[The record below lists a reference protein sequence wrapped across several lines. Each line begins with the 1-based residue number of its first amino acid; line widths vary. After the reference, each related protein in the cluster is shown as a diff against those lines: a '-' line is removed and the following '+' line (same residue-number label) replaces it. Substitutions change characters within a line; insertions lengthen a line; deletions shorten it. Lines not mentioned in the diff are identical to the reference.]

1 MNIKVFSKHPAL
13 WASVLL
19 VVLTLAAYWQ
29 VIYSDFVDYD
39 DAEYITENSHVQAG
53 LTLKNVIWAFTATH
67 ACNWHPLTWLSHML
81 DCQLFDLRAGAHHL
95 TNLLFHI
102 ANTLLLFAVLKR
114 MSGAL
119 WRSAFVAVVFAL
131 HPLHVESVAWISER
145 KDVLSTF
152 FWMLTMW
159 AYVLYTERQNAAR
172 YLLTLLFFA
181 LGLMAK
187 QMLVTLPFVLL
198 LLDYWPLGRLQRPV
212 LHVVAEKLPFFAFS
226 AVSSAITFLVARSG
240 GAMAAFEVFSVK
252 TRIANTVVSYVSYIT
267 DMLWPSRL
275 AVLYP
280 HPGIGIP
287 TAKVII
293 CVLGLL
299 LISICF
305 IYLGRRHRYLTVGWL
320 WYLGTLIPVIG
331 LVQVG
336 FQTRA
341 DRYTYIP
348 LTGLFIIISWGLNDL
363 LAKWRYRKIILGVL
377 AMIVLS
383 VLSICTHFQL
393 RHWRNSITLWH
404 AMSVTEDNFIAYGGL
419 GAELAQQGKYDEAIV
434 YLTKAL
440 QINPNYPAAHFDMGR
455 ILARQGKFNEAIEHF
470 QQALRIEPE
479 DVEAKKQLATTIENK
494 RKTEELWNYY
504 DKANSLTKEGKIN
517 EAIEYYNKAIDLKKD
532 FVLAHGQLGLALA
545 RIGNIDQAIEEF
557 RIVLAARP
565 DDVEMYRNL
574 GILLEQ
580 QGKSAEAIEQ
590 YRKALKVNPDDSQT
604 RNMLQAALATENSK
618 KEEQK

>member
-1 MNIKVFSKHPAL
+1 M
-13 WASVLL
+13 
-19 VVLTLAAYWQ
+19 
-29 VIYSDFVDYD
+29 
-39 DAEYITENSHVQAG
+39 
-53 LTLKNVIWAFTATH
+53 
-67 ACNWHPLTWLSHML
+67 M

-119 WRSAFVAVVFAL
+119 WRSAFVAGIFAL

-159 AYVLYTERQNAAR
+159 AYVRYTERQNAAR

-187 QMLVTLPFVLL
+187 PMLVTLPFVLL

-226 AVSSAITFLVARSG
+226 AVSSTITFFVGRSG
-240 GAMAAFEVFSVK
+240 GAMAPFEIFSVK
-252 TRIANTVVSYVSYIT
+252 TRIANTVVSYASYIT

-280 HPGIGIP
+280 HPGSGIP
-287 TAKVII
+287 TAKIII

-299 LISICF
+299 IISICF
-305 IYLGRRHRYLTVGWL
+305 IYLGRRHRYLMVGWL

-331 LVQVG
+331 LVHVG
-336 FQTRA
+336 AQARA

-377 AMIVLS
+377 AMMVLS
-383 VLSICTHFQL
+383 VLSICTHFQV
-393 RHWRNSITLWH
+393 RHWRNSITLCQH

-419 GAELAQQGKYDEAIV
+419 GAELGQQGKYDEAIV

-440 QINPNYPAAHFDMGR
+440 QIMPNYPAAHFNMGM
-455 ILARQGKFNEAIEHF
+455 ILARRGKFNEAIEHF
-470 QQALRIEPE
+470 QQVLRIEPE
-479 DVEAKKQLATTIENK
+479 DVETKKRLAATIENK

-504 DKANSLTKEGKIN
+504 DKANSLMKEGKID

-532 FVLAHGQLGLALA
+532 FVLAHGRLALA
-545 RIGNIDQAIEEF
+545 TVGKTNEAIKQC

-565 DDVEMYRNL
+565 DDVEMYCNL
-574 GILLEQ
+574 GILLEHR
-580 QGKSAEAIEQ
+580 GEIAEAIKQ
-590 YRKALKVNPDDSQT
+590 YQKALQISPDNPKAQQLLQT
-604 RNMLQAALATENSK
+604 AVK
-618 KEEQK
+618 KQQNP